1 MQHFQMPALRVVSS
15 RWGIGA
21 AVLALAL
28 AAPLPGHAQGAEASE
43 DQSSTLQSPRP
54 ALPKPDLRPLRL
66 SVSLSAADVFF
77 GGLAAAS
84 MFVIADDLDAD
95 IAAGTAPAS
104 DQKWARAVGG
114 IHVVFAVA
122 DLGWMLHSA
131 VAFKERKHHREKP
144 LDLTVSRMG
153 TGFAS
158 ANSAVWLN
166 QILVSSFLFTD
177 NRALAATNITISS
190 VLLGLHLWGLVVS
203 AKELKTRKHGRET
216 SATSRRMQPIP
227 GGFTF

>member
-1 MQHFQMPALRVVSS
+1 MELFRKPPLGTVTS
-15 RWGIGA
+15 RWGIP
-21 AVLALAL
+21 AVVLAL
-28 AAPLPGHAQGAEASE
+28 AAPLPGRAQSAEASE
-43 DQSSTLQSPRP
+43 DQASTVQSPP
-54 ALPKPDLRPLRL
+54 AALPKPDLRPLRL
-66 SVSLSAADVFF
+66 SVSLSSADVFF
-77 GGLAAAS
+77 SGLAAAS
-84 MFVIADDLDAD
+84 MFVIASDLDAD
-95 IAAGTAPAS
+95 IAAGDVPAS

-114 IHVVFAVA
+114 INVVFAAA

-131 VAFKERKHHREKP
+131 VAFKERKHHREDS

-153 TGFAS
+153 TGYAS

-166 QILVSSFLFTD
+166 QIVVSGFLFTD
-177 NRALAATNITISS
+177 NKGLAATNIGIST